1 MRRVSARATAAGL
14 LSFRS
19 THGVGLL
26 LVAQKHNYRGATAG
40 RQEVFLT
47 RSSRGATDLVRIF
60 VSHAHTDA
68 PLARSLQDLI
78 TTVFDEVEV
87 DYSSDVSAGGGIEA
101 GTDWLQWILD
111 KLRSC
116 DMAVVV
122 LTPESLSRP
131 WLMWESGAVN
141 GIALA
146 LEQQPQ
152 IVPLL
157 FRVNRENVAGPLSR
171 LQAELG
177 ETEEGVRRVAQAV
190 WRHRGHKPAADI
202 LELRL
207 TVALKT
213 YLDGIREALADRP
226 QSLDEGGVQEW
237 CDRLDALRRAG
248 RHAEVMHVHRA
259 LLLAVGREA
268 GDERS
273 VPLDVRLHRRLGE
286 LYLDA
291 KRGRDAAVQFELSL
305 RLFPRDIFLLHKLA
319 LAQLQDGDRG
329 QSLATLNN
337 IEAIDPSAAGE
348 NPEIAGLKGRLYRE
362 RWQVTSDETD
372 LRTARDAYQAALE
385 HLTDSYYI
393 AGNAGELSLALGDRE
408 AAEAAYE
415 TAVAVIRRSGER
427 TWWSLATLAG
437 AAIVRGDEAEA
448 LSLLGEAGALGPSPR
463 DIESIRLGLQRLQ
476 TYLGLSADVAAGW
489 FGALAGGR
497 PVTAD
502 AVQAEKRLPVQR
514 GEIVSAE

>member
-1 MRRVSARATAAGL
+1 MS
-14 LSFRS
+14 S
-19 THGVGLL
+19 GVD
-26 LVAQKHNYRGATAG
+26 VM
-40 RQEVFLT
+40 
-47 RSSRGATDLVRIF
+47 RIF

-68 PLARSLQDLI
+68 PLARALDALI

-101 GTDWLQWILD
+101 GTDWQRWILD

-116 DMAVVV
+116 DLAVVV

-131 WLMWESGAVN
+131 WLMWESGAVS

-146 LEQQPQ
+146 LEQRPQ

-157 FRVNRENVAGPLSR
+157 FRVNRENVAGPLSH
-171 LQAELG
+171 LQAEVG
-177 ETEEGVRRVAQAV
+177 ESEEGVRRVVQAV
-190 WRHRGHKPAADI
+190 WRRRGQKPAADT
-202 LELRL
+202 LEVRL
-207 TVALKT
+207 ALALKT
-213 YLDGIREALADRP
+213 YLEGVQEALADRP

-248 RHAEVMHVHRA
+248 RHAEVVHVHRA
-259 LLLAVGREA
+259 LLLAVGRET
-268 GDERS
+268 GDAER

-291 KRGRDAAVQFELSL
+291 KRGRDAAVQFELAL

-319 LAQLQDGDRG
+319 LAQLQAGDRG
-329 QSLATLNN
+329 RSLATLKG
-337 IEAIDPSAAGE
+337 IETIDPTAARE

-362 RWQVTSDETD
+362 RWQAMSDEAD
-372 LRTARDAYQAALE
+372 LRTARDAYQAALD
-385 HLTDSYYI
+385 HSTDSYYM
-393 AGNAGELSLALGDRE
+393 AGNVGELSLALGDRE

-463 DIESIRLGLQRLQ
+463 DIQSIRLGLERLQ
-476 TYLGLSADVAAGW
+476 GYLGLSADVTAGW

-497 PVTAD
+497 PASVEA
-502 AVQAEKRLPVQR
+502 P
-514 GEIVSAE
+514 